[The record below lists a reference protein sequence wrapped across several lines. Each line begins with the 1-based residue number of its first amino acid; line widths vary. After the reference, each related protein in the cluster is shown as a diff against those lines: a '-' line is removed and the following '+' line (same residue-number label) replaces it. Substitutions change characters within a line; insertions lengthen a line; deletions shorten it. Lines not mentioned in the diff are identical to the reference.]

1 MTVVISCPMAS
12 LSSNVPRVPS
22 AQRGPNCSYG
32 RRKVVE
38 SITTGCLGYRRGK
51 PGQDELR
58 NISEDSI
65 ACVRLSNGGDGG
77 LPC

>member
-38 SITTGCLGYRRGK
+38 SII
-51 PGQDELR
+51 QDEL
-58 NISEDSI
+58 
-65 ACVRLSNGGDGG
+65 G
-77 LPC
+77 